1 MRPGLRT
8 DRLSTRLFLAQ
19 SLIVAA
25 GAVTLV
31 LVAFAVAPG
40 LFRGHLRHMMGMSAG
55 MTSDLESAL
64 LTTLLVSLGV
74 AVGAALVT
82 SLAVSWFITRRLAG
96 PLSELSAVAT
106 RIADGDYAARMPP
119 SRLGSELAAVD
130 DAFNRMAATLQN
142 TERRRLELLADL
154 AHELRTPI
162 ATVDSFLEGIE
173 DGVIPASPDTWRTLR
188 EQTRRLDRLA
198 DDIDGL
204 SRAEERRADL
214 RSEPLDV
221 DVVVDEAVRAA
232 SAGYVDKGVVLERR
246 ASPAPARVLADPDRL
261 REILDNLLGNA
272 LRHTPT
278 GGSVTI
284 TTSASASEA
293 SIAVADTGEGIAAEH
308 LPHVFDRFYRADPA
322 RSRATGGSGIGLTIA
337 RALAQAHGGQLSAT
351 SPGIG
356 AGATFTLTLPAIRMR
371 RRDPEMRRTRGST

>member
-1 MRPGLRT
+1 MRPALRT
-8 DRLSTRLFLAQ
+8 DRLSTRLFIAQ

-31 LVAFAVAPG
+31 LVAFAIAPG
-40 LFRGHLRHMMGMSAG
+40 LFRGHLRHMMGMSAD
-55 MTSDLESAL
+55 MTNDLESAL
-64 LTTLLVSLGV
+64 LTTLLASFGL

-96 PLSELSAVAT
+96 PLSELSGVAT

-173 DGVIPASPDTWRTLR
+173 DGVIPATPDTWRTLR
-188 EQTRRLDRLA
+188 DQTRRLDRLA

-214 RSEPLDV
+214 RIEPLDA
-221 DVVVDEAVRAA
+221 DAVVDEAVRAA
-232 SAGYVDKGVVLERR
+232 ATGYADKGVVLEHR

-272 LRHTPT
+272 LRHTPM
-278 GGSVTI
+278 GGSVTV
-284 TTSASASEA
+284 TTSSSAEEVT
-293 SIAVADTGEGIAAEH
+293 IAVADTGEGIAAEH

-337 RALAQAHGGQLSAT
+337 RALAQAHGGRLHAA
-351 SPGIG
+351 SPGLG
-356 AGATFTLTLPAIRMR
+356 AGATFTLTLPTIPIR
-371 RRDPEMRRTRGST
+371 